1 MITQEELEQLANE
14 ISEQQ
19 WQEINKANG
28 GKNGSNRFNYS

>member
-19 WQEINKANG
+19 WQENNKAG
-28 GKNGSNRFNYS
+28 DCENGSD

>member
-19 WQEINKANG
+19 WQERG
-28 GKNGSNRFNYS
+28 GIDGSYKQDQD

>member
-19 WQEINKANG
+19 WQEREVA
-28 GKNGSNRFNYS
+28 NGSNKQTED